1 MRKMMSNELLVV
13 FYILLTLAF
22 AYLWFYPKVVGE
34 RVKLMAW
41 MDVVVTGIPV
51 AISALLF
58 WESDPTFRLLIF
70 DLNWFFFTLLA
81 MFAIE
86 LPIFLLYLR
95 ARGLNEKYW
104 AMFRIAPKG
113 SPDAAWASASVESV
127 EKQLNDTRWDGLR
140 TASGKR
146 ILLWGSNIVIL
157 FGTGYLWLV
166 GDSGWAAYSLI
177 HILLIF
183 VFGFLLRQ
191 SVRLVADAPEEA
203 LDEMLIQLR
212 DRSYLVAYR
221 WLSVLAFLAAS
232 ALLAYSIFSD
242 FQDGSDGFNYLLAFT
257 WPQVQAVFWLIGAY
271 VFMMPSMA
279 MIAVQLKREK
289 GRV

>member
-1 MRKMMSNELLVV
+1 MSNELLVV

-58 WESDPTFRLLIF
+58 WESDPTLRLLIF
-70 DLNWFFFTLLA
+70 DLNWFFFTVLA

-104 AMFRIAPKG
+104 AKFRIAPKG

-146 ILLWGSNIVIL
+146 VLLWGSNIMIL

-257 WPQVQAVFWLIGAY
+257 WPKVQAVFWLIGAY

-279 MIAVQLKREK
+279 MISLELKREK
-289 GRV
+289 SAGKR

>member
-1 MRKMMSNELLVV
+1 MS
-13 FYILLTLAF
+13 
-22 AYLWFYPKVVGE
+22 
-34 RVKLMAW
+34 
-41 MDVVVTGIPV
+41 
-51 AISALLF
+51 
-58 WESDPTFRLLIF
+58 
-70 DLNWFFFTLLA
+70 
-81 MFAIE
+81 AIE

-95 ARGLNEKYW
+95 ARGLNDKYW
-104 AMFRIAPKG
+104 AMFRVAPKG
-113 SPDAAWASASVESV
+113 SPDAAWASASVKSV

-146 ILLWGSNIVIL
+146 VLLWGSNIMIL

-232 ALLAYSIFSD
+232 ALLAYSIRSD

>member
-1 MRKMMSNELLVV
+1 MSNELLVV

-81 MFAIE
+81 MSAIE

-104 AMFRIAPKG
+104 AMFRMAPKG

-146 ILLWGSNIVIL
+146 VLLWGSNIMIL

-166 GDSGWAAYSLI
+166 GDSGWAAYSMI

-232 ALLAYSIFSD
+232 ALLAYSIRSD

>member
-1 MRKMMSNELLVV
+1 MSNELLVV

-58 WESDPTFRLLIF
+58 WESDPTLRLLIF
-70 DLNWFFFTLLA
+70 DLNWFFFTVLA

-95 ARGLNEKYW
+95 ARGLNDKYW
-104 AMFRIAPKG
+104 AMFRMAPKG

-146 ILLWGSNIVIL
+146 VLLWGSNIMIL

-166 GDSGWAAYSLI
+166 GDSGWAAYSMI

-232 ALLAYSIFSD
+232 ALLAYSIRSD

>member
-1 MRKMMSNELLVV
+1 MMSNELLVV

-58 WESDPTFRLLIF
+58 WESDPTLRLLIF
-70 DLNWFFFTLLA
+70 DLNWFFFTVLA
-81 MFAIE
+81 MFIIE

-95 ARGLNEKYW
+95 ARGLNDKYW
-104 AMFRIAPKG
+104 AMFRVAPKG
-113 SPDAAWASASVESV
+113 SPDAAWASASVKSV

-146 ILLWGSNIVIL
+146 VLLWGSNIMIL

-232 ALLAYSIFSD
+232 ALLAYSIRSD

>member
-1 MRKMMSNELLVV
+1 MSNELLVV

-58 WESDPTFRLLIF
+58 WESDPTLRLLIF

-81 MFAIE
+81 MFIIE

-140 TASGKR
+140 TTSAKR
-146 ILLWGSNIVIL
+146 FLLWASNIVIL
-157 FGTGYLWLV
+157 FGTGFLFAV
-166 GDSGWAAYSLI
+166 GDNAWALYALI
-177 HILLIF
+177 HILLIV
-183 VFGFLLRQ
+183 VFWFLLRQ

-203 LDEMLIQLR
+203 LDEMQLQER
-212 DRSYLVAYR
+212 NRSYVVAFR
-221 WLSVLAFLAAS
+221 WLSIPIYFAGG
-232 ALLAYSIFSD
+232 ALLAYAISSD
-242 FQDGSDGFNYLLAFT
+242 SRSDGDGFNYLVSFT
-257 WPQVQAVFWLIGAY
+257 WPQVQGLFWLFLSY
-271 VFMMPSMA
+271 SFMLPSMA
-279 MIAVQLKREK
+279 LIYLQLRRERK
-289 GRV
+289 AAK

>member
-1 MRKMMSNELLVV
+1 MMSNELLVV
-13 FYILLTLAF
+13 LYILLTLAF

-58 WESDPTFRLLIF
+58 WESDPTLRLLIF
-70 DLNWFFFTLLA
+70 DLNWFFFTVLA

-146 ILLWGSNIVIL
+146 VLLWGSNIMIL

-279 MIAVQLKREK
+279 MVAVQLKREK

>member
-1 MRKMMSNELLVV
+1 MSNELLVV

-104 AMFRIAPKG
+104 AMFRMAPKG

-146 ILLWGSNIVIL
+146 VLLWGSNIMIL

-166 GDSGWAAYSLI
+166 GDSGWAAYSMI

-232 ALLAYSIFSD
+232 ALLAYSIRSD

>member
-1 MRKMMSNELLVV
+1 
-13 FYILLTLAF
+13 LTLAF

-81 MFAIE
+81 MSAIE

-95 ARGLNEKYW
+95 ARGLNDKYW
-104 AMFRIAPKG
+104 AMFRMAPKG

-146 ILLWGSNIVIL
+146 VLLWGSNIMIL

-232 ALLAYSIFSD
+232 ALLAYSIRSD

>member
-1 MRKMMSNELLVV
+1 MSNELLVV
-13 FYILLTLAF
+13 LYILLTLAF

-58 WESDPTFRLLIF
+58 WESDPTLRLLIF
-70 DLNWFFFTLLA
+70 DLNWFFFTVLA

-146 ILLWGSNIVIL
+146 VLLWGSNIMIL

-279 MIAVQLKREK
+279 MVAVQLKREK

>member
-1 MRKMMSNELLVV
+1 MSNELLVV

-95 ARGLNEKYW
+95 ARGLNDKYW

-146 ILLWGSNIVIL
+146 ALLWGSNIMIL
-157 FGTGYLWLV
+157 FGTGYLWLA
-166 GDSGWAAYSLI
+166 GDSGWAAYALI

-257 WPQVQAVFWLIGAY
+257 WPKVQAVFWLIGAY

-279 MIAVQLKREK
+279 MVAVQLKREK

>member
-1 MRKMMSNELLVV
+1 MSNELLVV

-58 WESDPTFRLLIF
+58 WESDPTLRLLIF
-70 DLNWFFFTLLA
+70 DLNWFFFTVLA

-146 ILLWGSNIVIL
+146 VLLWGSNIMIL

-257 WPQVQAVFWLIGAY
+257 WPKVQAVFWLIGAY

-279 MIAVQLKREK
+279 MISLELKREK
-289 GRV
+289 SAGKR

>member
-1 MRKMMSNELLVV
+1 MSNELLVV

-81 MFAIE
+81 MFVIE

-140 TASGKR
+140 TATGKR
-146 ILLWGSNIVIL
+146 VLLWGSNIMIL

-166 GDSGWAAYSLI
+166 GDSGWAAYSMI

-232 ALLAYSIFSD
+232 ALLAYSIRSD

>member
-1 MRKMMSNELLVV
+1 MSNELLVV

-58 WESDPTFRLLIF
+58 WESDPTLRLLIF
-70 DLNWFFFTLLA
+70 DLNWFFFTVLA

-146 ILLWGSNIVIL
+146 VLLWGSNIMIL

-257 WPQVQAVFWLIGAY
+257 WPQVQAVFWLIVAY

-279 MIAVQLKREK
+279 MVAVQLKREK

>member
-1 MRKMMSNELLVV
+1 MSNELLVV

-41 MDVVVTGIPV
+41 MDVVVTGIPL

-104 AMFRIAPKG
+104 AMFRMAPKG
-113 SPDAAWASASVESV
+113 SPDAAWASASVKSV

-146 ILLWGSNIVIL
+146 VLLWGSNIMIL

-257 WPQVQAVFWLIGAY
+257 WPQVQAVFWLIFTY

-279 MIAVQLKREK
+279 MISLELKREK
-289 GRV
+289 SAGKR

>member
-1 MRKMMSNELLVV
+1 MANELLVV

-81 MFAIE
+81 MSAIE

-104 AMFRIAPKG
+104 AMFRMAPKG

-146 ILLWGSNIVIL
+146 VLLWGSNIMIL

-232 ALLAYSIFSD
+232 ALLAYSIRSD

>member
-1 MRKMMSNELLVV
+1 MANELLVV

-58 WESDPTFRLLIF
+58 WESDPTLRLLIF
-70 DLNWFFFTLLA
+70 DLNWFFFTVLA
-81 MFAIE
+81 MFIIE

-95 ARGLNEKYW
+95 ARGLNDKYW
-104 AMFRIAPKG
+104 AMFRMAPKG

-146 ILLWGSNIVIL
+146 VLLWGSNIMIL

-232 ALLAYSIFSD
+232 ALLAYSIRSD

>member
-1 MRKMMSNELLVV
+1 MANELLVV

-58 WESDPTFRLLIF
+58 WESDPTLRLLIF
-70 DLNWFFFTLLA
+70 DLNWFFFTVLA
-81 MFAIE
+81 MFIIE

-95 ARGLNEKYW
+95 ARGLNDKYW
-104 AMFRIAPKG
+104 AMFRVAPKG
-113 SPDAAWASASVESV
+113 SPDAAWASASVKSV

-146 ILLWGSNIVIL
+146 VLLWGSNIMIL

-166 GDSGWAAYSLI
+166 GDSGWAAYSMI

-232 ALLAYSIFSD
+232 ALLAYSIRSD

>member
-1 MRKMMSNELLVV
+1 MANELLVV

-58 WESDPTFRLLIF
+58 WESDPTLRLLIF
-70 DLNWFFFTLLA
+70 DLNWFFFTVLA
-81 MFAIE
+81 MFIIE

-95 ARGLNEKYW
+95 ARGLNDKYW
-104 AMFRIAPKG
+104 AMFRVAPKG
-113 SPDAAWASASVESV
+113 SPDAAWASASVKSV

-146 ILLWGSNIVIL
+146 VLLWGSNIMIL

-232 ALLAYSIFSD
+232 ALLAYSIRSD

>member
-1 MRKMMSNELLVV
+1 MSNELLVV

-58 WESDPTFRLLIF
+58 WESDPTLRLLIF
-70 DLNWFFFTLLA
+70 DLNWFFFTVLA

-146 ILLWGSNIVIL
+146 VLLWGSNIMIL

-279 MIAVQLKREK
+279 MVAVQLKREK